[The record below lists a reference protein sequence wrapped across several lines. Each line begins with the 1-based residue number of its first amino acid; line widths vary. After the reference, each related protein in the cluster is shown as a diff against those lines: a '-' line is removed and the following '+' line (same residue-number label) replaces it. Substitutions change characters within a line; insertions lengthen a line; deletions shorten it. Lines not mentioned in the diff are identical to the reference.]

1 MNVKIRL
8 QRFGSKKRPYYRIV
22 AAPNS
27 KKRDGRFLEIIG
39 LYHPLS
45 EKEPVRL
52 KKDRIMYWLQAGA
65 QPSDTV
71 KNIFTKDG
79 LWKEFTGGR
88 SIKKKKKSQPSEVL
102 SESNNEK
109 AGISEEP
116 STAE

>member
-1 MNVKIRL
+1 MNVKLRL

-52 KKDRIMYWLQAGA
+52 KKERILHWLNAGA

-71 KNIFTKDG
+71 KNIFSKEG
-79 LWKEFTGGR
+79 LWKEFSSSR
-88 SIKKKKKSQPSEVL
+88 SVKKKKAAAPKQATENTGEVAVESASE
-102 SESNNEK
+102 
-109 AGISEEP
+109 
-116 STAE
+116 